1 MDHSA
6 IVIGAG
12 HNGLICAAYLARA
25 GLSVLLV
32 EARPTVGG
40 CASTVDAIGARVNI
54 CSCDHAAIRTT
65 PISEELDLARHGLR
79 YLDVDPAQ
87 VSMLHDGGPAW
98 PHFHDVDRTLE
109 ALALTYPGEVDG
121 YRRYLRAARPVA
133 ELVTEIANEVPRP
146 GPVMRRVAERRA
158 RGVAHLLWWSGRSVT
173 DVLRKFFSEDAV
185 MAPAVVSGPAVW
197 GQSPDAP
204 GTGLGALGHAMKHIA
219 PVGRPVGGSG
229 AVPEAI
235 LRAFEAV
242 DGRLRTDTRVT
253 AILCEDDRVR
263 GVELDDG
270 TVVEAP
276 IVVSACDPRA
286 TLVSWLRDP
295 PAAAGPLLEC
305 WREREQKEG
314 YESKVDAVISVL
326 PSYEQLDAALPERL
340 GFDPLHATAVV
351 APTIDQI
358 AEAHRL
364 MGEGRIAE
372 QPMFLASVPSVLDP
386 TMQVGDDH
394 VFSLETLFTPYRLRG
409 GWAASTEPERWLEVY
424 GRRVQPGFRD
434 GVRRYRTMTPE
445 RYEEEFFMPK
455 GYATSFP
462 GGPLAALRGK
472 DPELTRYETPVGGL
486 YLTGAATFPGAGIWG
501 ASGRNAARTILARQ

>member
-1 MDHSA
+1 VDHSA

-12 HNGLICAAYLARA
+12 HNGLICAAYLART

-32 EARPTVGG
+32 EARATVGG

-54 CSCDHAAIRTT
+54 CSCDHAVFRTT

-79 YLDVDPAQ
+79 YLEVDPAQ
-87 VSMLHDGGPAW
+87 LSVLHDGGPAW
-98 PHFHDVDRTLE
+98 PSFQDVERTIE
-109 ALALTYPGEVDG
+109 ALALTYPGEVEG
-121 YRRYLRAARPVA
+121 YRRYLHAARPVA
-133 ELVTEIANEVPRP
+133 ELVVELANEVPRP
-146 GPVMRRVAERRA
+146 GPVLRRLAERRV
-158 RGVAHLLWWSGRSVT
+158 RGVAHLLWWNRRTVT
-173 DVLRKFFSEDAV
+173 DVLRSFFSADAV
-185 MAPAVVSGPAVW
+185 VAPAVVTGPAVW
-197 GQSPDAP
+197 GQSPDGL
-204 GTGLGALGHAMKHIA
+204 GTGLGALGYAMKHVA

-229 AVPEAI
+229 AVPEAV
-235 LRAFEAV
+235 LAAFEAAG
-242 DGRLRTDTRVT
+242 GRLRTGTRVS
-253 AILCEDDRVR
+253 AILCESGRVR

-276 IVVSACDPRA
+276 VVVSACDPHA
-286 TLVSWLRDP
+286 TLVTWLRDP
-295 PAAAGPLLEC
+295 PVAARALVDR
-305 WREREQKEG
+305 WRGREQKQG

-326 PSYEQLDAALPERL
+326 PSYEQLDDALPERL
-340 GFDPLHATAVV
+340 GFEPLHATAVV
-351 APTIDQI
+351 SPTIEQM

-364 MGEGRIAE
+364 MGEGRVAE

-386 TMQVGDDH
+386 TLQVGTDH
-394 VFSLETLFTPYRLRG
+394 VFSLETLYTPYRLRG
-409 GWAASTEPERWLEVY
+409 GWAASAEPERWLEVY

-445 RYEEEFFMPK
+445 RYEQEFFMPK
-455 GYATSFP
+455 GYATSFS

-472 DPELTRYETPVGGL
+472 DPELTRYETPVAGL